1 MSGKISQR
9 GEGGPRSEDK
19 GLLGG
24 WRGAGYSPALAQ
36 LQLCQT
42 QNPAGLMEICSRLLL
57 FTHLELT
64 HVGRLGLGAESPH
77 SHRKIKKWEV
87 SCEPTLKSRYKGH
100 LHCPPPGNCPNRQ
113 RREITTNPKLL
124 RRYILTS
131 LSIDFSLFISKLG

>member
-9 GEGGPRSEDK
+9 GEGGPRNADK

-42 QNPAGLMEICSRLLL
+42 QNPAGLMEICSRRLL

-77 SHRKIKKWEV
+77 SHRKIKNGKCLV
-87 SCEPTLKSRYKGH
+87 SPH
-100 LHCPPPGNCPNRQ
+100 
-113 RREITTNPKLL
+113 
-124 RRYILTS
+124 
-131 LSIDFSLFISKLG
+131 